1 MNSKNLRSWLLSGAF
16 FASIPAYGQTTITSA
31 DMFNET
37 GLWYTAYANDYQPS
51 DPSSSFP
58 VANVMGSKG
67 ASQFWDFTTGPTNKM
82 IRYDYLDP
90 VAVPE
95 AVDFPNAKIVER
107 KSVNDTNEIGFLMF
121 EQVQGLGRRV
131 YGFYDAAFSPDT
143 PSNVFNTPIV
153 DFPDQID
160 YGDTWTTSTS
170 FTTSIA
176 VGIPPELGDLSDGET
191 IESIP
196 AQLTFSSTFTVDA
209 WGTVDLPKLS
219 FGDALRVNEE
229 QTISVAVDLE
239 GQGQYEHIED
249 DYTRNYY
256 WLQPGH
262 GIVAQ
267 LNSVQSTSA
276 PPEKFD
282 RATAFLRMFKTNKK
296 AVAGCTD
303 PIPVNDLKLSINSDG
318 KVLLKWTKPQC
329 AKQFRVEYTSNPT
342 GAWNQLGD
350 VTANGFM
357 LDETAKQ
364 DSARFY
370 RVISLR

>member
-1 MNSKNLRSWLLSGAF
+1 
-16 FASIPAYGQTTITSA
+16 
-31 DMFNET
+31 MFNEA
-37 GLWYTAYANDYQPS
+37 GLWYTVYANDYKPS

-67 ASQFWDFTTGPTNKM
+67 PSQFWDFTGGPTDKE
-82 IRYDYLDP
+82 IRYEYLDP

-95 AVDFPNAKIVER
+95 AIEFPKATIIER
-107 KSVNDTNEIGFLMF
+107 KSVDETNEVSFLMF
-121 EQVQGLGRRV
+121 EQVPGLGRRV
-131 YGFYDAAFSPDT
+131 YGFYDETFSPDT
-143 PSNVFNTPIV
+143 PSNVFKTSIV

-160 YGDTWTTSTS
+160 YGDSWTTSTTV
-170 FTTSIA
+170 TTSIA
-176 VGIPPELGDLSDGET
+176 VSIPPEFEDLFDGET

-209 WGTVDLPKLS
+209 WGIVDLPVLG

-256 WLQPGH
+256 WLQPGR

-267 LNSVQSTSA
+267 LNSVQSTS
-276 PPEKFD
+276 PPAEKFD
-282 RATAFLRMFKTNKK
+282 RATAFLRMFETNKK
-296 AVAGCTD
+296 PVAGCVD
-303 PIPVNDLKLSINSDG
+303 PTPVSDLKLSINSDG

-329 AKQFRVEYTSNPT
+329 AKQFRVEYSSNPT
-342 GAWNQLGD
+342 GAWQPLGD
-350 VTANGFM
+350 LTPNAFL
-357 LDETAKQ
+357 LDETARQ

-370 RVISLR
+370 RIISLR